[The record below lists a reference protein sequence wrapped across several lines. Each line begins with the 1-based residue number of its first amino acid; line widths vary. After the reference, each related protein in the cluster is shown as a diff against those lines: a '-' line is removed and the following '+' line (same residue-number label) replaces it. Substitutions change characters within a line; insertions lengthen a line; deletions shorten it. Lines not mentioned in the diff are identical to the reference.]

1 MQLQTEKLPGSQL
14 DLKFQLD
21 KDDVRKAFD
30 KVYSELAQ
38 GGAVP
43 GFRPGKAPARLIK
56 RRFKPEILRDMF
68 WMKAVET
75 FVEPELQKEEL
86 EVIGDPDFPDFSEI
100 VVAEDEGVE
109 FAIKV
114 TVRPT
119 PELPEY
125 AGMKL
130 NRMDASISD
139 EDVAKVIEQ
148 MREAAA
154 KEVDVEDRDTIADGD
169 IVEAEVSVMLEGEEE
184 PRHTSTQKFEIGSG
198 RYQPAIDQE
207 MVGKKIGDAVEVAN
221 EYPEDHPDEELAG
234 NKGAIKA
241 TIQSIQVKVLPEV
254 NDEFAQAQGE
264 YTDLADLQAKMRE
277 KLEKDAATQSKQ
289 ALENDALSTVVKDTV
304 IDMPESIVDNVA
316 RRGYQSFLQDL
327 QSEGLSLD
335 QFKEIA
341 NVGDNVLMANERV
354 RAGITLKVEF
364 TLEALAKAEG
374 IEVDDAAVEE
384 EVAQFAAENNL
395 EEKFVRDALDLQ
407 EGFREQLEARAQ
419 RRLTLQALL
428 NKAEIEDVSRERYQE
443 IKEEE
448 RKAEEEKAKREAEEA
463 EAAAAAEAA
472 QAEAEQAEEPAAE
485 AAEEPVAEAADAAE
499 EPAAQEPEAEA

>member
-1 MQLQTEKLPGSQL
+1 MQLQSEKLPGSQL

-21 KDDVRKAFD
+21 KQDVQKAFD

-38 GGAVP
+38 GGNVP
-43 GFRPGKAPARLIK
+43 GFRPGKAPASLIK
-56 RRFKPEILRDMF
+56 RRFKPEMLRDMF

-100 VVAEDEGVE
+100 EISEDNGVE

-130 NRMDASISD
+130 HRMDTTVSD

-148 MREAAA
+148 MQQAAA
-154 KEVDVEDRDTIADGD
+154 KEVDVEGREVVEDGD
-169 IVEAEVSVMLEGEEE
+169 LVEAEVSVMLEGEEE
-184 PRHTSTQKFEIGSG
+184 PRHTSTQTFEVGSG

-207 MVGKKIGDAVEVAN
+207 MVGKKVGDVVEVEN
-221 EYPEDHPDEELAG
+221 EYPEDHADEELAG
-234 NKGAIKA
+234 NKGNIKA
-241 TIQSIQVKVLPEV
+241 TIKALKTKVLPEL

-277 KLEKDAATQSKQ
+277 KLEKDATRQSEQ
-289 ALENDALSTVVKDTV
+289 ALENDALAAVVKDTE
-304 IDMPESIVDNVA
+304 IDMPQSIVDNVA

-341 NVGDNVLMANERV
+341 NVGENVLMANERV

-374 IEVDDAAVEE
+374 VEVDDAAVEE
-384 EVAQFAAENNL
+384 EVVMFAAENNL
-395 EEKFVRDALDLQ
+395 EDTFVRNALDLQ

-419 RRLTLQALL
+419 RRLTLKALL
-428 NKAEIEDVSRERYQE
+428 DKAEIEEVSRERYQE

-463 EAAAAAEAA
+463 EAAAAEEAKAEEAA
-472 QAEAEQAEEPAAE
+472 AEEPAAE
-485 AAEEPVAEAADAAE
+485 AEEAAPEAEEAAE
-499 EPAAQEPEAEA
+499 EAAADEPEAKE